1 MTMLCILSEKSNVTF
16 STLERNSSDS
26 FLKALMTTCLT
37 AMSFFKSRKKGID
50 QRVMEIKQPLLP
62 TSVTYSGESLSTAKI
77 PNFFEIIKNNG
88 QNLSEDDEFFR
99 DGNDVS
105 ILLMA
110 SRLT

>member
-50 QRVMEIKQPLLP
+50 QRVMEIKQTLLP

-77 PNFFEIIKNNG
+77 LIFFEINKHNG
-88 QNLSEDDEFFR
+88 QNLSEDDDFFR
-99 DGNDVS
+99 NGNDVS
-105 ILLMA
+105 ILLMT